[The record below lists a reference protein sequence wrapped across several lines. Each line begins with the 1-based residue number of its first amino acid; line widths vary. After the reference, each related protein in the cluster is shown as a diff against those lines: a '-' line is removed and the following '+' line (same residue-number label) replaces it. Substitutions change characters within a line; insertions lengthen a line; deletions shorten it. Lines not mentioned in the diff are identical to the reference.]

1 MTLFPFLAVL
11 MCTIGSLVLLLVVV
25 SAQIRKDTV
34 ATAKSQRQQKESAPP
49 ALPEQPPTPPASTP
63 DPLEFVQVVPAPEP
77 DPQPT
82 PKAVPIPRA
91 SPREL
96 AQIDELNALS
106 QQFAA
111 AVDQRARQRSATEQ
125 KAAALREQLRLAA
138 SGEEGLA
145 NRIRQAR
152 AEGESAERQLR
163 ESHVEKQQIEELL
176 DDSEELIK
184 SRKKELTSPRYSIV
198 PYDGQT
204 GTIRRPIVIECTGGA
219 IRFAAEDIALNPS
232 KLEGYNPDQ
241 NPLLAGVIALA
252 NYWAQSD
259 RASGDG
265 RVLRP
270 YPLILVRPD
279 GAATFDMVRI
289 LLDRLTGNYGYELI
303 EAEFDYALPPT
314 TPEAIR
320 QCREAVET
328 AFELKP
334 SPIASMPK
342 PKAVDSSFVRHTPP
356 ASGTFFKS
364 EGFRNRGARAG
375 VGRRDGGSGSGKS
388 GTAPG
393 SESGPSGLFVSQ
405 LATSPQPIRRPGSAG
420 SQQQTGPRSSGT
432 NPGANAGENS
442 GSGADQ
448 RGSAGAQAAKKSP
461 FELIDPFAERGGSS
475 ANGSETGTGGKG
487 SATGSASNAEGSGP
501 ASKGAT
507 FGSGTSGG
515 PPGRPSNMRAA
526 RRWGISNPNATL
538 ELEKRVTL
546 IVRNDQIAVA
556 NRYAVS
562 RKEGDAS
569 FQMVNRTMQALE
581 QVAREWGK
589 PPERFYWVPSV
600 TLGVAP
606 DGGELSVLL
615 TRALRKENVEVK
627 VVNVTR

>member
-1 MTLFPFLAVL
+1 VTLFPFLAVL

-49 ALPEQPPTPPASTP
+49 APPEPPPTPLTPEP
-63 DPLEFVQVVPAPEP
+63 DPPEFVQLAPEP
-77 DPQPT
+77 DPE
-82 PKAVPIPRA
+82 PKAAPILRA

-111 AVDQRARQRSATEQ
+111 AVDQRARQRIATRE

-138 SGEEGLA
+138 SGEQGIASQIQL
-145 NRIRQAR
+145 AR
-152 AEGESAERQLR
+152 ARGQSAERQLR
-163 ESHVEKQQIEELL
+163 ESRIEKRQIEELL

-184 SRKKELTSPRYSIV
+184 SRKKELTSPRYSII

-204 GTIRRPIVIECTGGA
+204 GTIRRPIVIECTGA
-219 IRFAAEDIALNPS
+219 SIRFAAEDIALQPS
-232 KLEGYNPDQ
+232 RLHGYNPDQ
-241 NPLLAGVIALA
+241 NPLLSGVIALA
-252 NYWAQSD
+252 DYWAQSD

-279 GAATFDMVRI
+279 GADTFDMARI

-320 QCREAVET
+320 QCQDAVDT

-334 SPIASMPK
+334 SPIRSLPR
-342 PKAVDSSFVRHTPP
+342 PRAVDSSFVRHTPP
-356 ASGTFFKS
+356 ASGNFFKS
-364 EGFRNRGARAG
+364 DGFRKRGIA
-375 VGRRDGGSGSGKS
+375 GGSGTGG
-388 GTAPG
+388 GTDGSRPFGTGPG
-393 SESGPSGLFVSQ
+393 AGVPGLFTTQ
-405 LATSPQPIRRPGSAG
+405 PATSPQPIGRPGSG
-420 SQQQTGPRSSGT
+420 RTQQQAGAGAGAPGSGT
-432 NPGANAGENS
+432 DSEPGGDS
-442 GSGADQ
+442 GSGT
-448 RGSAGAQAAKKSP
+448 GSRRSTGARATQELP
-461 FELIDPFAERGGSS
+461 FELIDPFAERGES
-475 ANGSETGTGGKG
+475 AAGGPISGTEADGKG
-487 SATGSASNAEGSGP
+487 SGTASNSEGSGP
-501 ASKGAT
+501 ASRGMP
-507 FGSGTSGG
+507 FGSSSSGG

-526 RRWGISNPNATL
+526 RRWGISNPKATL
-538 ELEKRVTL
+538 ELETKVTL

-562 RKEGDAS
+562 RKSGDGS
-569 FQMVNRTMQALE
+569 LEMVNRTMQALE

-606 DGGELSVLL
+606 DAGKLGALL
-615 TRALRKENVEVK
+615 TQALRKEGVEVK

>member
-34 ATAKSQRQQKESAPP
+34 ATAKSQRQQKEQAPP
-49 ALPEQPPTPPASTP
+49 ALPEPPPTAPTTEP
-63 DPLEFVQVVPAPEP
+63 DPSEFVQLAPIPDPEP
-77 DPQPT
+77 
-82 PKAVPIPRA
+82 KVAPIPRA

-96 AQIDELNALS
+96 AQIDELKALS

-111 AVDQRARQRSATEQ
+111 AVDQRARQSVATRQ

-138 SGEEGLA
+138 SGEQGIA
-145 NRIRQAR
+145 SRIQQAR
-152 AEGESAERQLR
+152 AEGQSAERQLR
-163 ESHVEKQQIEELL
+163 ESRVEKRQIEELL

-184 SRKKELTSPRYSIV
+184 NRKKELTSPRYSII

-204 GTIRRPIVIECTGGA
+204 GTIRRPIVIECTGES

-232 KLEGYNPDQ
+232 KLQGYNSDQ
-241 NPLLAGVIALA
+241 NPLLSGVMALA
-252 NYWAQSD
+252 DYWAQSD

-279 GAATFDMVRI
+279 GADTFDMARI

-320 QCREAVET
+320 QCQEAVNT

-334 SPIASMPK
+334 SPVPSMPK
-342 PKAVDSSFVRHTPP
+342 PKSVDSSYVRHTPP
-356 ASGTFFKS
+356 ASGNFFNS
-364 EGFRNRGARAG
+364 DDFRKRGIAG
-375 VGRRDGGSGSGKS
+375 GSATGGGTGGSGPF
-388 GTAPG
+388 GT
-393 SESGPSGLFVSQ
+393 GPAAGVPGLFTTGP
-405 LATSPQPIRRPGSAG
+405 ATSPQPTGRPGSSRG
-420 SQQQTGPRSSGT
+420 QQQTRAPGSGEDAGPGENPASGTGPRQST
-432 NPGANAGENS
+432 GARSTQEL
-442 GSGADQ
+442 
-448 RGSAGAQAAKKSP
+448 P
-461 FELIDPFAERGGSS
+461 FELIDPFAERGGS
-475 ANGSETGTGGKG
+475 AAAGSESGTAADGKG
-487 SATGSASNAEGSGP
+487 STSGTASKGEGNGP
-501 ASKGAT
+501 ASRGT
-507 FGSGTSGG
+507 SSGSSPSGG

-538 ELEKRVTL
+538 ELETKVTL

-562 RKEGDAS
+562 RKPGDAS
-569 FQMVNRTMQALE
+569 LEMVNRTMQALE

-606 DGGELSVLL
+606 DADELGAML
-615 TRALRKENVEVK
+615 TQALRKEGVEVK
-627 VVNVTR
+627 VVNVAR